1 MVSLGAY
8 PTTPSGEIMVA
19 LQSLCGA
26 SKALGIPPSSV
37 SSGKSEEIKKE
48 GSVVEDLVKSFV
60 REVRELKE
68 WERMLIWG
76 GEGEKI
82 EQMEEIREGKEKE
95 KEKEKEEKMD
105 DKGQETEKEEQEK
118 KEGKEENI
126 QKREKNEKEESQF
139 RLRRPSTQP
148 SEGTEA
154 LLQSILD
161 LSFLNLIANQPDHSS
176 TLVSKIPA
184 EYVEFKEKLHIVLG
198 ESLKRVQLLIYALV
212 SHLPASA
219 ISSTSEPSTTR
230 SEARVGYH
238 HNSYDNNRNLL
249 RFGPPENNKPGA
261 TAEFR
266 SPLVVA
272 KPGKRM
278 GLLNIDD

>member
-1 MVSLGAY
+1 MASVGAY

-19 LQSLCGA
+19 LQTLCDA
-26 SKALGIPPSSV
+26 SKALGIPPSSF

-48 GSVVEDLVKSFV
+48 GGVVEDSVKGFV
-60 REVRELKE
+60 REVRELKG
-68 WERMLIWG
+68 WERMLIWK
-76 GEGEKI
+76 GEGDKS
-82 EQMEEIREGKEKE
+82 EQMEEIREGKE
-95 KEKEKEEKMD
+95 EEKMN
-105 DKGQETEKEEQEK
+105 DKGQETETEEQEK
-118 KEGKEENI
+118 KEEKEENI
-126 QKREKNEKEESQF
+126 QRKEKDEKEESQF

-148 SEGTEA
+148 SEGPEA

-161 LSFLNLIANQPDHSS
+161 LSFLNLIANEPDHSS
-176 TLVSKIPA
+176 ILVSKIPA
-184 EYVEFKEKLHIVLG
+184 EHVEFKEKLHIILG

-212 SHLPASA
+212 AHLPASA
-219 ISSTSEPSTTR
+219 ISSSSEPSTTR

>member
-1 MVSLGAY
+1 MASLGAY

-19 LQSLCGA
+19 LQTLCDA
-26 SKALGIPPSSV
+26 SKALGMPPSPI
-37 SSGKSEEIKKE
+37 SSGKSEDIKKE
-48 GSVVEDLVKSFV
+48 GGVVEDLVKSFV
-60 REVRELKE
+60 REVRELKG
-68 WERMLIWG
+68 WERMLIWE
-76 GEGEKI
+76 GEGEKS
-82 EQMEEIREGKEKE
+82 ERMEEIREGKEEE
-95 KEKEKEEKMD
+95 KKEEKMN
-105 DKGQETEKEEQEK
+105 DKRQETETDEQEK

-126 QKREKNEKEESQF
+126 QKREKDEKEESQF
-139 RLRRPSTQP
+139 RLRKPSTQS
-148 SEGTEA
+148 SEGPEA

-161 LSFLNLIANQPDHSS
+161 LSFLDLVANQPDHSS

-184 EYVEFKEKLHIVLG
+184 EHVEFKEKFHIVLG

-212 SHLPASA
+212 AHLPASA
-219 ISSTSEPSTTR
+219 ISSSSEPSTTR